1 MEPFKS
7 LRAVA
12 LPIAQP
18 NFDTDQ
24 ILPARFLQKPRAL
37 NFGEF
42 LFRDLRYRAD
52 GSEVADFVLNQPAYR
67 PARIV
72 LGEANFGCGSSR
84 EHAPWALHD
93 YGIRAVIAP
102 SMGDIF
108 MSNAAK
114 NGLLTIVLPAP
125 AVAGMIE
132 AALMGAITIDK
143 LEAMTCV
150 CSVGLDM
157 IAVPGDTPAS
167 TIAAII
173 ADEAAIGMINAKT
186 TAVRIIP
193 APGRIVGDV
202 VEFGGLL
209 GRAPVMALHPWS
221 SAAFVGRG
229 GRIPAP
235 LQGLGN

>member
-1 MEPFKS
+1 MSMEPFKS

-42 LFRDLRYRAD
+42 LFRDLRYRSD
-52 GSEVADFVLNQPAYR
+52 GSENPDFVLNEPAYR

-72 LGEANFGCGSSR
+72 LGETNFGCGSSR
-84 EHAPWALHD
+84 EHAVWALYD

-125 AVAGMIE
+125 AVARMIE
-132 AALMGAITIDK
+132 ATLATPGLQIAVD
-143 LEAMTCV
+143 LEAQTVSIDGSISGPIPGLAEGIPHRFEIDAYRKKCLL
-150 CSVGLDM
+150 SGLD
-157 IAVPGDTPAS
+157 
-167 TIAAII
+167 
-173 ADEAAIGMINAKT
+173 E
-186 TAVRIIP
+186 
-193 APGRIVGDV
+193 
-202 VEFGGLL
+202 L
-209 GRAPVMALHPWS
+209 GYTLTQLDKIESFES
-221 SAAFVGRG
+221 SYTG
-229 GRIPAP
+229 
-235 LQGLGN
+235 

>member
-1 MEPFKS
+1 MEPFTS

-42 LFRDLRYRAD
+42 LFRDLRYRSD
-52 GSEVADFVLNQPAYR
+52 GSENPDFVLNQPAYR

-84 EHAPWALHD
+84 ERAVWALYD

-108 MSNAAK
+108 VSNAAK
-114 NGLLTIVLPAP
+114 NGLLTIVLPAA

-132 AALMGAITIDK
+132 ATLATPGLEVAVD
-143 LEAMTCV
+143 LEAQTVAMSGSREGFSYRFEIDAYRKKCLL
-150 CSVGLDM
+150 SGLD
-157 IAVPGDTPAS
+157 
-167 TIAAII
+167 
-173 ADEAAIGMINAKT
+173 E
-186 TAVRIIP
+186 
-193 APGRIVGDV
+193 
-202 VEFGGLL
+202 L
-209 GRAPVMALHPWS
+209 GYTLTQLDKIESFERS
-221 SAAFVGRG
+221 YTG
-229 GRIPAP
+229 
-235 LQGLGN
+235 

>member
-1 MEPFKS
+1 MSMEPFKS

-42 LFRDLRYRAD
+42 LFRDLRYRSD
-52 GSEVADFVLNQPAYR
+52 ESESPDFVLNKPAYR

-72 LGEANFGCGSSR
+72 LGETNFGCGSSR
-84 EHAPWALHD
+84 EHAVWALYD
-93 YGIRAVIAP
+93 YGIRAIIAP

-125 AVAGMIE
+125 AVARMIE
-132 AALMGAITIDK
+132 ATLASPGLEIAVD
-143 LEAMTCV
+143 LEAQ
-150 CSVGLDM
+150 SVSIAGLSPGPGEEIPYHFEIDAYRKKCLLSGLDELGYTLTLLDK
-157 IAVPGDTPAS
+157 I
-167 TIAAII
+167 
-173 ADEAAIGMINAKT
+173 EAFE
-186 TAVRIIP
+186 R
-193 APGRIVGDV
+193 
-202 VEFGGLL
+202 
-209 GRAPVMALHPWS
+209 S
-221 SAAFVGRG
+221 YRG
-229 GRIPAP
+229 
-235 LQGLGN
+235 

>member
-1 MEPFKS
+1 MSMEPFKS

-42 LFRDLRYRAD
+42 LFRDLRYRSD
-52 GSEVADFVLNQPAYR
+52 GSESPDFVLNKAAYR
-67 PARIV
+67 SARIV

-84 EHAPWALHD
+84 EHAVWALYD

-125 AVAGMIE
+125 AVASMIE
-132 AALMGAITIDK
+132 ATLATPGLEIAVD
-143 LEAMTCV
+143 LEAQTVAMPGSSEGIPYRFEIDAYRKKCLLT
-150 CSVGLDM
+150 GLD
-157 IAVPGDTPAS
+157 
-167 TIAAII
+167 
-173 ADEAAIGMINAKT
+173 E
-186 TAVRIIP
+186 
-193 APGRIVGDV
+193 
-202 VEFGGLL
+202 L
-209 GRAPVMALHPWS
+209 GYTLTQLDKIESFES
-221 SAAFVGRG
+221 SYTG
-229 GRIPAP
+229 
-235 LQGLGN
+235 

>member
-1 MEPFKS
+1 MSMEPFKS

-37 NFGEF
+37 DFGEF
-42 LFRDLRYRAD
+42 LFRDLRYRSD
-52 GSEVADFVLNQPAYR
+52 GSENPDFVLNQAAYR

-84 EHAPWALHD
+84 EHAVWALCD

-125 AVAGMIE
+125 AVASMIE
-132 AALMGAITIDK
+132 ATLATPGLEIAVD
-143 LEAMTCV
+143 LEAQTVATPGSSEGIPYRFEIDAYRKKCLLT
-150 CSVGLDM
+150 GLD
-157 IAVPGDTPAS
+157 
-167 TIAAII
+167 
-173 ADEAAIGMINAKT
+173 E
-186 TAVRIIP
+186 
-193 APGRIVGDV
+193 
-202 VEFGGLL
+202 L
-209 GRAPVMALHPWS
+209 GYTLTQLDKIES
-221 SAAFVGRG
+221 FERG
-229 GRIPAP
+229 YTG
-235 LQGLGN
+235 